1 MNEPYIDKKLLELFK
16 QLSIDSERELKRL
29 SYLVDDIIKNNIRSE
44 SIISNVFDS
53 ILSLLFVDNNNKIGL
68 FHKLS
73 SYCRVFNTS
82 LADDYDKILEEFMN
96 EDELSL

>member
-73 SYCRVFNTS
+73 SYCRAFNTS

>member
-29 SYLVDDIIKNNIRSE
+29 SNLVDDIIKNNIMSE

-53 ILSLLFVDNNNKIGL
+53 ILSLLFVDNNNKISL

-73 SYCRVFNTS
+73 SYCRTFDSS
-82 LADDYDKILEEFMN
+82 LSDDYDKILEEFMN